1 MAINAYIVENG
12 KLISATTLNNDAP
25 SEVDLIAL
33 LGGTSTDMAA
43 ITMGSVGKVEV
54 NFVSSQPNRR
64 LLIGKA
70 PYLSG
75 PDVRPN
81 IGLTPSQAVGI
92 AAAVETL
99 WKQYGGI

>member
-1 MAINAYIVENG
+1 M
-12 KLISATTLNNDAP
+12 T
-25 SEVDLIAL
+25 
-33 LGGTSTDMAA
+33 A
-43 ITMGSVGKVEV
+43 ITMGSAGKVEV

-75 PDVRPN
+75 SNVRSNINLEPD
-81 IGLTPSQAVGI
+81 QAVGI
-92 AAAVETL
+92 ATAVENL